1 MPTSGTKRSTAAALA
16 GLTLVVTAACGS
28 PGGERA
34 PSATRADVLAVKID
48 NVAAARPPTGL
59 EKADIVYVEQVE
71 AGLSRI
77 LAAYSSDLPP
87 VVGPVR
93 SARETDLELLRQ
105 FDEPTL
111 AYSGAQSALQP
122 SIEAAPLDAL
132 PPSKAPDAYFRSG
145 DRAAPHNLYV
155 RPGRIPHASTGVNA
169 AEDIGIRFAAPPPGG
184 TPVNERTVSYP
195 SARFTFTWAAD
206 RDQWLVSM
214 DRTPARTASGGRLGA
229 ATVVLQDVDVQPSR
243 FKDRGGNTSPFSATV
258 GSGSAVVLRDGKSY
272 DVAWERKTAE
282 SATGFTTKDGEPMTF
297 ATGQLWIVLV
307 PDDAEPAGD
316 H

>member
-1 MPTSGTKRSTAAALA
+1 MPTSRTNRPAAAALA
-16 GLTLVVTAACGS
+16 ALTLVIAAACGS
-28 PGGERA
+28 PGGGKTTSGARA
-34 PSATRADVLAVKID
+34 EVLAVKID

-77 LAAYSSDLPP
+77 LAAYSSGLPP

-132 PPSKAPDAYFRSG
+132 PPSKAPDAYFRG
-145 DRAAPHNLYV
+145 GERAAPHNLYL
-155 RPGRIPHASTGVNA
+155 RPGKVQHASTGVNA
-169 AEDIGIRFAAPPPGG
+169 AEDIGLRFAAPPPGG
-184 TPVNERTVSYP
+184 TPVNDRSVSYP
-195 SARFTFTWAAD
+195 SARFTFTWALD
-206 RDQWLVSM
+206 RDEWLVSM
-214 DRTPARTASGGRLGA
+214 DGTPARTSSGDRLAA
-229 ATVVLQDVDVQPSR
+229 ATVVLQNVDVQPSR
-243 FKDRGGNTSPFSATV
+243 FRDRGGNTSPFSATV

-272 DVAWERKTAE
+272 DVTWQRDTAE
-282 SATGFTTKDGEPMTF
+282 SATGFTTRDGKPMTF
-297 ATGQLWIVLV
+297 ATGQVWIVLL
-307 PDDAEPAGD
+307 PN
-316 H
+316 

>member
-1 MPTSGTKRSTAAALA
+1 MPPSGTNRLTAAALV
-16 GLTLVVTAACGS
+16 GLTLVISAACGS
-28 PGGERA
+28 PGGGEATPTTAVA
-34 PSATRADVLAVKID
+34 PRADVLAVKID

-77 LAAYSSDLPP
+77 LAAYSSEVPS

-111 AYSGAQSALQP
+111 AYSGAQSALSP
-122 SIEAAPLDAL
+122 SIDAAPLDAL

-145 DRAAPHNLYV
+145 DHAAPHNLYL

-169 AEDIGIRFAAPPPGG
+169 AEDIGLRFAAPPPGG
-184 TPVNERTVSYP
+184 TSVVGRTVSYP
-195 SARFTFTWAAD
+195 SALFTFTWAAD
-206 RDQWLVSM
+206 RGLWMVSM
-214 DRTPARTASGGRLGA
+214 DRTPARTASGERLGA
-229 ATVVLQDVDVQPSR
+229 ASVILQDVDVQPSR
-243 FKDRGGNTSPFSATV
+243 FQDRGGNTSPFSATV
-258 GSGSAVVLRDGKSY
+258 GSGSATILRDGKSY
-272 DVAWERKTAE
+272 DVRWERNTAE
-282 SATGFTTKDGEPMTF
+282 SETKFTTKNGEPMTF

-307 PDDAEPAGD
+307 PK
-316 H
+316 

>member
-1 MPTSGTKRSTAAALA
+1 MPTSRTKRSTAAALA
-16 GLTLVVTAACGS
+16 ALTLVITAACS
-28 PGGERA
+28 SSGGGKTA
-34 PSATRADVLAVKID
+34 PRTTSAPRADILAVKID

-77 LAAYSSDLPP
+77 LAVYSSDLPS
-87 VVGPVR
+87 VIGPVR

-111 AYSGAQSALQP
+111 AYSGAQSALRP

-145 DRAAPHNLYV
+145 DRAAPHNLYL
-155 RPGRIPHASTGVNA
+155 RPGRIPHSSTGVNA
-169 AEDIGIRFAAPPPGG
+169 AEDLGIRFAAPPPGG
-184 TPVNERTVSYP
+184 TPVHGRTVSYP
-195 SARFTFTWAAD
+195 SAQFTFTWAAD

-214 DRTPARTASGGRLGA
+214 DRTPARTASGDRLRA

-243 FKDRGGNTSPFSATV
+243 FRDRGGNTSPFSATV
-258 GSGSAVVLRDGKSY
+258 GTGSAAVLRDGKSY
-272 DVAWERKTAE
+272 DVAWERSTAE
-282 SATGFTTKDGEPMTF
+282 SATSFTTEDGEPMTF
-297 ATGQLWIVLV
+297 ATGQVWIVLV
-307 PDDAEPAGD
+307 PK
-316 H
+316 

>member
-1 MPTSGTKRSTAAALA
+1 MPTSRTKRSTAAALA
-16 GLTLVVTAACGS
+16 ALTLVVTAACSGS
-28 PGGERA
+28 GGGTTTPETGSA
-34 PSATRADVLAVKID
+34 PRSDVLAVKID

-71 AGLSRI
+71 VGLSRI
-77 LAAYSSDLPP
+77 LAVYSSEVPS

-111 AYSGAQSALQP
+111 AYSGAQSALRP

-145 DRAAPHNLYV
+145 DRTAPHNLYL
-155 RPGRIPHASTGVNA
+155 RPEKIPHASTGVNA
-169 AEDIGIRFAAPPPGG
+169 AEDIGLRFAEPPPGG
-184 TPVNERTVSYP
+184 TSADGRTVSYP

-206 RDQWLVSM
+206 RDRWLVSM
-214 DRTPARTASGGRLGA
+214 DGTPARTASGGRLGA

-243 FKDRGGNTSPFSATV
+243 FRDRGGNTSPFSATV
-258 GSGSAVVLRDGKSY
+258 GAGSAAVLRDGKSY
-272 DVAWERKTAE
+272 DVTWERNTAE
-282 SATGFTTKDGEPMTF
+282 SATAFTTEDGKPMTF
-297 ATGQLWIVLV
+297 ATGQIWIVLV
-307 PDDAEPAGD
+307 PK
-316 H
+316 

>member
-1 MPTSGTKRSTAAALA
+1 MPTSGTKRATAAALA

-122 SIEAAPLDAL
+122 SIEAAPSTRCRRRRHRTPISA
-132 PPSKAPDAYFRSG
+132 AG
-145 DRAAPHNLYV
+145 IAPH
-155 RPGRIPHASTGVNA
+155 RTISMCAPEGSRT
-169 AEDIGIRFAAPPPGG
+169 PPPG
-184 TPVNERTVSYP
+184 
-195 SARFTFTWAAD
+195 
-206 RDQWLVSM
+206 
-214 DRTPARTASGGRLGA
+214 
-229 ATVVLQDVDVQPSR
+229 
-243 FKDRGGNTSPFSATV
+243 
-258 GSGSAVVLRDGKSY
+258 
-272 DVAWERKTAE
+272 
-282 SATGFTTKDGEPMTF
+282 
-297 ATGQLWIVLV
+297 
-307 PDDAEPAGD
+307 
-316 H
+316 